1 MRKLLLVLLYVF
13 FNSYASS
20 DPLLVVTELSPPDQI
35 LVDGKV
41 TGKGTEF
48 IRAIFAKANLTPD
61 IQMYPWARA
70 FRLASTIQN
79 TFIYTIARTKG
90 RENNFHWIGPV
101 SHFELAFVA
110 LKERD
115 DIIINN
121 TEEAKKY
128 KIAMQ
133 RNDFS
138 TDILTFTSNQ
148 KLHNNKIIRLCD
160 IVLSV
165 DYIKKDVLRLKI
177 IKKRM

>member
-1 MRKLLLVLLYVF
+1 MIIEIFTSSQIVF
-13 FNSYASS
+13 

-48 IRAIFAKANLTPD
+48 IRAIVAKASLTPD
-61 IQMYPWARA
+61 IQRYPWARA

-79 TFIYTIARTKG
+79 TFIYTIAPTKG

-121 TEEAKKY
+121 TEEAKKMRDWAY
-128 KIAMQ
+128 PMKVV
-133 RNDFS
+133 FS
-138 TDILTFTSNQ
+138 PFGGRYGV
-148 KLHNNKIIRLCD
+148 NKG
-160 IVLSV
+160 VLDSAGKSKCSRPWV
-165 DYIKKDVLRLKI
+165 PLYIGR
-177 IKKRM
+177 